1 MTRKSSI
8 FVALFSIA
16 SVGLVYRAAS
26 DSATTLSPQGCRMS
40 YMSPSYLVQSQFDT
54 SWTPL
59 AKRYSLL
66 LYREVGWEDNQSR
79 GVPVLFIPGNAGSAH
94 QIRSIASS
102 AARQYYASPYTSSPE
117 FTSRAIQPLDF
128 FAVDYNEDLSAFHG
142 PTLDVE
148 TAYAS
153 SAISYILSLYPPDT
167 SIVVMGH
174 SMGGVVATSIL
185 PSPNISAV
193 ITMSTP
199 HQLPP
204 ARFDRRIAAIYN
216 SNRAALATA
225 NTPILSLCGGAADLM
240 VPSESCI
247 LPEAADVGVYRRTIF
262 SSALEGCWTGV
273 GHQVVVWCH
282 QVRWRVARAA
292 LELGSASTSAE
303 RSAILDR
310 WLRDGRSPPPA
321 LGYPTPLHL
330 NQVNYTVLPP
340 GPVILRA
347 LREPGAVHL
356 APVPET
362 GSPTKFVAY
371 VSEGSVLSIGPYHAS
386 SLSVSFH
393 LCLSKTDDASP
404 SACEELHPS
413 SLKLI
418 PNPSFEKPFPV
429 PHEGVD
435 ESEGV
440 VAFEA
445 TLPERTDGEHRWVA
459 IAYSTNEERG
469 WILGGFV
476 EEPTVMKFSVH
487 DLLYKCVTVPVN
499 PNNVHS
505 DIRLPSLLSN
515 ALVVYR
521 VGATYASDQRC
532 DNPLLTPLL
541 EHTSP
546 SEAHFYPLTHAR
558 PLLLHTHSGAP
569 FTSHPHTR
577 GLNLTLYA
585 SPDCKVASL
594 HLRVDWRGSLGRAGA
609 RYWTAVPGWAVGVV
623 AWMLF
628 SALGEYERGAPTPS
642 VSDSLSVFTRV
653 TLPRLLGATFAISLL
668 PLPRDYALGNGGE
681 IVFAPLAPLVLLIAT
696 GLVTVSWWVL
706 CITMWPI
713 RKAGRVLARRKAD
726 AGITRNTVLSMLL
739 VLLLVALVVPWQV
752 AFLGCWSIHLVTC
765 ATHVPAPPGDAP
777 TPQSRSR
784 SPTPDHRPAIPP
796 VPRPQSSVVPHD
808 AEHVLLLLT
817 WLLPLAA
824 PVLAVWARTLATAGL
839 EAASAADHGVWSVAP
854 YLVLV
859 DFASWTRDALFL
871 RDRVEFVS
879 ARWGLLPPAVV
890 AFLRGARH
898 TYEVFDWVW
907 GAVAVLVV
915 LRVGPRY
922 WGVPSW
928 SSVLGSR
935 AQSPS

>member
-1 MTRKSSI
+1 MAIKSSI

-66 LYREVGWEDNQSR
+66 LYKRL
-79 GVPVLFIPGNAGSAH
+79 VPVLFIPGNAGSAH

-153 SAISYILSLYPPDT
+153 SAISYILSLYPPGT
-167 SIVVMGH
+167 PIVVMGH

-216 SNRAALATA
+216 SNRAALVTA

-247 LPEAADVGVYRRTIF
+247 LPEAADVGVYRRTVF

-292 LELGSASTSAE
+292 LELGAASTSAE
-303 RSAILDR
+303 RGAVLDR

-330 NQVNYTVLPP
+330 NQANYTVLPP

-347 LREPGAVHL
+347 LRVPGAVHL

-362 GSPTKFVAY
+362 ASPTKFVAY
-371 VSEGSVLSIGPYHAS
+371 VSDGSVLSMGPYHAS

-418 PNPSFEKPFPV
+418 PNPLPRNR
-429 PHEGVD
+429 VD
-435 ESEGV
+435 ESDGV
-440 VAFEA
+440 VVFEA
-445 TLPERTDGEHRWVA
+445 ILPGRKDGERRWVA

-469 WILGGFV
+469 WILGGFE

-487 DLLYKCVTVPVN
+487 DLLYKGVTVPVN

-521 VGATYASDQRC
+521 VGATYASDQGC

-558 PLLLHTHSGAP
+558 PLLLHTHSWRAIAK
-569 FTSHPHTR
+569 SHLCTCAWT
-577 GLNLTLYA
+577 G
-585 SPDCKVASL
+585 
-594 HLRVDWRGSLGRAGA
+594 RGSLGRAGA

-628 SALGEYERGAPTPS
+628 SALGEYERGAPMPS
-642 VSDSLSVFTRV
+642 VSESLSVFTRA
-653 TLPRLLGATFAISLL
+653 TLPRLLGATLAISLL
-668 PLPRDYALGNGGE
+668 PLPRDYVLGNGGE

-713 RKAGRVLARRKAD
+713 RKAGRAD

-739 VLLLVALVVPWQV
+739 VLLLVALLVPWQV

-777 TPQSRSR
+777 TPHPRSR

-796 VPRPQSSVVPHD
+796 VPRSQRSAVPHD
-808 AEHVLLLLT
+808 AEHALLLLT

-824 PVLAVWARTLATAGL
+824 PVLAAP
-839 EAASAADHGVWSVAP
+839 ADHGVWSVAP

-859 DFASWTRDALFL
+859 DFASWTRDALFQ
-871 RDRVEFVS
+871 RDRVEIVS

-898 TYEVFDWVW
+898 TYEVFDCVW
-907 GAVAVLVV
+907 GAVTVLVV

-922 WGVPSW
+922 WGVSSW